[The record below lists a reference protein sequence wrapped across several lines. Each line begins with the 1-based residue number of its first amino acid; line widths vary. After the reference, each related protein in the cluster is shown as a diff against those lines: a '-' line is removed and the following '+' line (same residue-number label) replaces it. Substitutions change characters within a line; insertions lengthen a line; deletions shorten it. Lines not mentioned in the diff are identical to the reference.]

1 MKLFARLR
9 RPKKARGNIL
19 FRYGWKVTLL
29 LLLAGAGFAVF
40 LFYGTWAQTFD
51 MKNVGEMPERSTVYD
66 VDGKIYS
73 RLAGANRLKVSLSE
87 VSPQFIAAVLAR
99 EDTRFYEHK
108 GIDWRGVLR
117 ALVRD
122 VLSMSAKEGASSLTM
137 QLARNSLPLGGRTF
151 SRKLLEAMVALR
163 IEREFTKQQILEL
176 YVNRIYFGTGC
187 YGVETASQAYFGKNA
202 SKLNLSEAA
211 LLAGLIR
218 SPNRFSPL
226 KNPEGA
232 AIQRDAVLDR
242 MVALKKITPA
252 QAEQAKKTKI
262 VTHPKRMPQIQENY
276 AMDAVQRALS
286 LILTQD
292 QMDDG
297 GLSIY
302 TTLDPSVQNAAQDAL
317 EAQLSKIERQSN
329 FRHPTKA
336 EYKPPENGEGD
347 AAMPYL
353 EGAVVVIDN
362 ASGGIRALV
371 GGRDYA
377 QSKFNR
383 ALAPAN
389 RQVGSAFK
397 PFVYAIAFSHGLLP
411 GAAISDGP
419 IQAGEIDGAGN
430 WSPANSDGTY
440 GGTMPCSYGLVHSR
454 NTMSVRVGQFAGLDA
469 VQKVANELGI
479 AAKRS
484 ARARQLHRFLRERPE
499 RSDFRLQ
506 CVSQRRCAQA
516 GIHHRAHR
524 RSAAQT
530 DLSLG
535 AYHFAGDRP
544 RCGLDDFGGTGGRVD
559 QRHRRER
566 ALVRLQIAGGR
577 QDRHHE
583 RLQGR
588 LVRRAHQHVDL
599 RCVGRIRSADDDCRA
614 RLRRCSGIARVDS
627 GHEQS
632 VTTLSGRAAA
642 TENVNSTRDR
652 LLDFKSARH
661 HWLHVGRLRLRHR
674 FARRQDTNC
683 CLPGSWRF
691 AMALCTT
698 GAEWASESA
707 YFPGPH
713 VQIVQAI
720 LRRTLTSTIIKSA
733 ASSLVGALVS
743 SA

>member
-1 MKLFARLR
+1 MKFFARLR
-9 RPKKARGNIL
+9 RSTKARGNIL
-19 FRYGWKVTLL
+19 FRYGWKITLL
-29 LLLAGAGFAVF
+29 LLLAGAVFAVF

-51 MKNVGEMPERSTVYD
+51 MKNVGVMPERNTVYD

-87 VSPQFIAAVLAR
+87 VSPYFIAAVLAR

-108 GIDWRGVLR
+108 GIDWRGIMR

-122 VLSMSAKEGASSLTM
+122 ITSGSAKEGASSITQ
-137 QLARNSLPLGGRTF
+137 QLARNSLPLGGRTL
-151 SRKLLEAMVALR
+151 SRKFLEAMVALR
-163 IEREFTKQQILEL
+163 IERQFTKQQILEL

-187 YGVETASQAYFGKNA
+187 YGVETASQLYFGKNA
-202 SKLNLSEAA
+202 SKLNLPEAA

-232 AIQRDAVLDR
+232 ATERNAVLDR
-242 MVALKKITPA
+242 MVALKKITLA

-317 EAQLSKIERQSN
+317 ETQLSKIEHQAN
-329 FRHPTKA
+329 FRHPNKA

-397 PFVYAIAFSHGLLP
+397 PFVYAIAFTHGLLP

-419 IQAGEIDGAGN
+419 IQPGEIEGAGN
-430 WSPANSDGTY
+430 WSPGNSDGTY
-440 GGTMPCSYGLVHSR
+440 GGTLPCSYGLIHSR
-454 NTMSVRVGQFAGLDA
+454 NTMSVRVGQFAGLDS
-469 VQKVANELGI
+469 VQKVVNTLGLAQTVPQGPAI
-479 AAKRS
+479 YIGSFESDLKDLTAAYSIFPNAGVRKQAYIIERIDDQQHKPIYRS
-484 ARARQLHRFLRERPE
+484 AHISVPALDP
-499 RSDFRLQ
+499 
-506 CVSQRRCAQA
+506 
-516 GIHHRAHR
+516 
-524 RSAAQT
+524 SAAWMTSQLMEEVLT
-530 DLSLG
+530 RGTAASARSLG
-535 AYHFAGDRP
+535 FKLPAAGKT
-544 RCGLDDFGGTGGRVD
+544 GT
-559 QRHRRER
+559 
-566 ALVRLQIAGGR
+566 
-577 QDRHHE
+577 
-583 RLQGR
+583 
-588 LVRRAHQHVDL
+588 
-599 RCVGRIRSADDDCRA
+599 
-614 RLRRCSGIARVDS
+614 
-627 GHEQS
+627 
-632 VTTLSGRAAA
+632 
-642 TENVNSTRDR
+642 
-652 LLDFKSARH
+652 
-661 HWLHVGRLRLRHR
+661 
-674 FARRQDTNC
+674 TNDYKDAWF
-683 CLPGSWRF
+683 LGY
-691 AMALCTT
+691 TN
-698 GAEWASESA
+698 
-707 YFPGPH
+707 
-713 VQIVQAI
+713 
-720 LRRTLTSTIIKSA
+720 TLTCGVWVGFDQPVTIISRGYGA
-733 ASSLVGALVS
+733 ALALPVWIQVMNK
-743 SA
+743 AALRYPPEPLQPTMPLQRAMVC

>member
-1 MKLFARLR
+1 MKFFARLR
-9 RPKKARGNIL
+9 SRKKGRGNIL
-19 FRYGWKVTLL
+19 FRYGWKITLL
-29 LLLAGAGFAVF
+29 ILLAGAVFAVF

-87 VSPQFIAAVLAR
+87 VSPYFIAAVLAR
-99 EDTRFYEHK
+99 EDTRFYDHK

-117 ALVRD
+117 ALTRD
-122 VLSMSAKEGASSLTM
+122 VVSMSAKEGASSLTM

-176 YVNRIYFGTGC
+176 YVNRIYFGSGC

-232 AIQRDAVLDR
+232 AVQRAAVLDR
-242 MVALKKITPA
+242 MVALKKITSA
-252 QAEQAKKTKI
+252 QAEQAKKAKI
-262 VTHPKRMPQIQENY
+262 VTHPKRMPQVQENY

-317 EAQLSKIERQSN
+317 ETQLGKIERQSN
-329 FRHPTKA
+329 FHHPLKA
-336 EYKPPENGEGD
+336 NYKSPENGEGD

-362 ASGGIRALV
+362 SSGGIRALV

-397 PFVYAIAFSHGLLP
+397 PFVYTIAFSHGLLP
-411 GAAISDGP
+411 GAAISDDP
-419 IQAGEIDGAGN
+419 IRPGEIDGAGS
-430 WSPANSDGTY
+430 WSPANSDGKY
-440 GGTMPCSYGLVHSR
+440 GGVEPCSYGLIHSR

-469 VQKVANELGI
+469 VQKVANDLGI
-479 AAKRS
+479 SKNVPHGPAIYIGSFETNLKDLTAAYSVFPNAGLRKQAYIIERIDDQQHKPIYLAAHITSPGVDPGAAWMTSELMEEVLTKGTAAS
-484 ARARQLHRFLRERPE
+484 AR
-499 RSDFRLQ
+499 
-506 CVSQRRCAQA
+506 
-516 GIHHRAHR
+516 
-524 RSAAQT
+524 
-530 DLSLG
+530 SLG
-535 AYHFAGDRP
+535 FKLPAAGKTGTTNDYKDAWFVGYTSTLTCGVWVGFDQPTTIVPHGYGAALALPVWTQVMNKASRHYPAEPFQPTVPIQRATVCSISNQLATTGCMSAGTAYDIDLPVTRIPTAACQVHGGAQWPFAQQAP
-544 RCGLDDFGGTGGRVD
+544 GLPQKAATFPGRLFRSFRRLFGGR
-559 QRHRRER
+559 
-566 ALVRLQIAGGR
+566 
-577 QDRHHE
+577 
-583 RLQGR
+583 
-588 LVRRAHQHVDL
+588 
-599 RCVGRIRSADDDCRA
+599 
-614 RLRRCSGIARVDS
+614 
-627 GHEQS
+627 
-632 VTTLSGRAAA
+632 
-642 TENVNSTRDR
+642 
-652 LLDFKSARH
+652 
-661 HWLHVGRLRLRHR
+661 
-674 FARRQDTNC
+674 
-683 CLPGSWRF
+683 
-691 AMALCTT
+691 
-698 GAEWASESA
+698 
-707 YFPGPH
+707 
-713 VQIVQAI
+713 
-720 LRRTLTSTIIKSA
+720 
-733 ASSLVGALVS
+733 
-743 SA
+743 

>member
-9 RPKKARGNIL
+9 PNKARGNIL
-19 FRYGWKVTLL
+19 FRYGWKITLL
-29 LLLAGAGFAVF
+29 FLALGAVLAVF

-51 MKNVGEMPERSTVYD
+51 MRTVGEMPERSTVYD

-99 EDTRFYEHK
+99 EDTRFYDHK

-232 AIQRDAVLDR
+232 AIQRDAVLKR
-242 MVALKKITPA
+242 MVELKKITPA
-252 QAEQAKKTKI
+252 QAAEAKKPKV

-302 TTLDPSVQNAAQDAL
+302 TTLDPSVQNSAHDAL
-317 EAQLSKIERQSN
+317 ETQLSKIEHQSN
-329 FRHPTKA
+329 FRHPIKA
-336 EYKPPENGEGD
+336 EYKPAENGEGD
-347 AAMPYL
+347 SAMPYL

-397 PFVYAIAFSHGLLP
+397 PFVYAVAFSHGLLP

-419 IQAGEIDGAGN
+419 IQPGEIDGAGN
-430 WSPANSDGTY
+430 WSPANSDGTF
-440 GGTMPCSYGLVHSR
+440 GGVMPCSYGLVHSR

-469 VQKVANELGI
+469 VQKVANDLGI
-479 AAKRS
+479 EQKIPHGPASYIGSFESDLKDLTSAYTVFPNTGVRKQAYIVERIDDQQHKPIYLAAHITSQAIDPGAAWMTSELMEDVLTKGTAAS
-484 ARARQLHRFLRERPE
+484 ARSLG
-499 RSDFRLQ
+499 FRLPAAGKTGTTNDYKDAWFVGYTSTLTCGVWVGFDQ
-506 CVSQRRCAQA
+506 PTTIVSRGYGAALALPVWTQVMNKASKHYPAEELQPKIPIQRATVCSISNQLATTGCTAAGSAYDINLPVDKIPTGACQVHGGSQWPFAQQSPNGFRKA
-516 GIHHRAHR
+516 RTFPGRLFNSFR
-524 RSAAQT
+524 R
-530 DLSLG
+530 
-535 AYHFAGDRP
+535 F
-544 RCGLDDFGGTGGRVD
+544 FGGR
-559 QRHRRER
+559 
-566 ALVRLQIAGGR
+566 
-577 QDRHHE
+577 
-583 RLQGR
+583 
-588 LVRRAHQHVDL
+588 
-599 RCVGRIRSADDDCRA
+599 
-614 RLRRCSGIARVDS
+614 
-627 GHEQS
+627 
-632 VTTLSGRAAA
+632 
-642 TENVNSTRDR
+642 
-652 LLDFKSARH
+652 
-661 HWLHVGRLRLRHR
+661 
-674 FARRQDTNC
+674 
-683 CLPGSWRF
+683 
-691 AMALCTT
+691 
-698 GAEWASESA
+698 
-707 YFPGPH
+707 
-713 VQIVQAI
+713 
-720 LRRTLTSTIIKSA
+720 
-733 ASSLVGALVS
+733 
-743 SA
+743 

>member
-29 LLLAGAGFAVF
+29 LLLAGAAFAVF
-40 LFYGTWAQTFD
+40 LFYGSWAQSFD
-51 MKNVGEMPERSTVYD
+51 MKSVGEMPERSTVYD
-66 VDGKIYS
+66 ADGKIYS

-117 ALVRD
+117 ALARD
-122 VLSMSAKEGASSLTM
+122 VLSRSAKEGASSLTM

-226 KNPEGA
+226 RNPDGA

-242 MVALKKITPA
+242 MVALKKITPS

-302 TTLDPSVQNAAQDAL
+302 TTLDPSLQNAAQDAL
-317 EAQLSKIERQSN
+317 ETQLSKIEHQAN
-329 FRHPTKA
+329 FRHPSKA

-362 ASGGIRALV
+362 SSGGIRALV

-419 IQAGEIDGAGN
+419 IQPGEIDGAGN

-469 VQKVANELGI
+469 VQKIATDLGI
-479 AAKRS
+479 AQNIPHGPASYIGSFESNLKDLTSAYSVFPNAGVRKQAYIIERIDDQQHKPIYLSAHITSQAIDPGAAWMTSEVMEDVLTKGTAAS
-484 ARARQLHRFLRERPE
+484 ARSLG
-499 RSDFRLQ
+499 FRLP
-506 CVSQRRCAQA
+506 AA
-516 GIHHRAHR
+516 GKTGTTNDYKDAWFVGFTSTLTCGVWVGFDQPTTIVAHGYG
-524 RSAAQT
+524 AA
-530 DLSLG
+530 LSLPVWTQVMNKASRHYPAEPLQPRMPIQRATVCSISNQLATTGCTSAG
-535 AYHFAGDRP
+535 AAYDIALPVDKIPTVACQVHAGSQWPFAQQAPNGAPKAPTFPGRLFKSF
-544 RCGLDDFGGTGGRVD
+544 RRFFGGR
-559 QRHRRER
+559 
-566 ALVRLQIAGGR
+566 
-577 QDRHHE
+577 
-583 RLQGR
+583 
-588 LVRRAHQHVDL
+588 
-599 RCVGRIRSADDDCRA
+599 
-614 RLRRCSGIARVDS
+614 
-627 GHEQS
+627 
-632 VTTLSGRAAA
+632 
-642 TENVNSTRDR
+642 
-652 LLDFKSARH
+652 
-661 HWLHVGRLRLRHR
+661 
-674 FARRQDTNC
+674 
-683 CLPGSWRF
+683 
-691 AMALCTT
+691 
-698 GAEWASESA
+698 
-707 YFPGPH
+707 
-713 VQIVQAI
+713 
-720 LRRTLTSTIIKSA
+720 
-733 ASSLVGALVS
+733 
-743 SA
+743 